1 MRSYPWM
8 RWLPW
13 LKNRR
18 CSDCGREYARWF
30 GVVALRHET
39 ARAMTFLWVGVWLVL
54 GAVAIGLGAAWLV
67 AWRYAQAG

>member
-8 RWLPW
+8 WWLPC

-30 GVVALRHET
+30 GWIALRHET
-39 ARAMTFLWVGVWLVL
+39 ARAMIHLWVGAWLLL
-54 GAVAIGLGAAWLV
+54 GAVAIGLGVGRLV
-67 AWRYAQAG
+67 AWKYARGG